1 MKVTRE
7 ADYAMRIMRCLA
19 QKAQEDGQIPGVSA
33 DNCGGRLDS
42 VSISRSIEVPQRF
55 TSKILRK
62 LTNGGLIVSHKGASG
77 GYRLARPA
85 EEITVREII
94 ELIDGPVEIS
104 RCLNDSFPCTAKENH
119 CAFREMFCE
128 INRDI
133 ARRLEATRLSDSLT
147 RQSK

>member
-7 ADYAMRIMRCLA
+7 ADYALRIMRRLA
-19 QKAQEDGQIPGVSA
+19 QKAREDEDISGSSPAYAAENSSGK
-33 DNCGGRLDS
+33 LDS
-42 VSISRSIEVPQRF
+42 TSISRSIEVPQRF

-85 EEITVREII
+85 EEITVREIV
-94 ELIDGPVEIS
+94 ELIDGPIEIS
-104 RCLNDSFPCTAKENH
+104 RCLNDSFVCTAGENR

-133 ARRLEATRLSDSLT
+133 ARRLEATKLSDSL
-147 RQSK
+147 K